1 MASAG
6 DLRAFDQLAQQQI
19 ALAVVKDGHDPH
31 GLGCSLLIPAASR
44 CLWVKRQQPASSPLV
59 TENSIWLQQRA

>member
-19 ALAVVKDGHDPH
+19 ALAVVRDGHDPH
-31 GLGCSLLIPAASR
+31 GLGCLLADSGGEPLLVGEAAATSL
-44 CLWVKRQQPASSPLV
+44 
-59 TENSIWLQQRA
+59 

>member
-19 ALAVVKDGHDPH
+19 ALAVVPDGHGPH
-31 GLGCSLLIPAASR
+31 RWVASFADSGGQPLLVGEAAATSL
-44 CLWVKRQQPASSPLV
+44 
-59 TENSIWLQQRA
+59 